1 MDPWLIVVLVVVI
14 AIAALLLIIT
24 LPDIARYPNAPHVR
38 RSRCMK

>member
-24 LPDIARYPNAPHVR
+24 LPDIARYLRMR
-38 RSRCMK
+38 RM